1 MKTIALKVL
10 EHFHAKGLYTF
21 KTDKSGNINICL
33 TKLSDKKYRQLL
45 QYFSELNFNGYN
57 PEGQKKRDQE
67 VREEQERF
75 QQTWGTM
82 K

>member
-1 MKTIALKVL
+1 
-10 EHFHAKGLYTF
+10 F